1 MNFFS
6 CFIKAMTCQEVGLD
20 LYSVKNSLSSLTL
33 MQRLCSLYIFL
44 QKELQNA
51 NLFLCL
57 SFKEVVQN
65 SRLNGLS

>member
-1 MNFFS
+1 
-6 CFIKAMTCQEVGLD
+6 MTCQEVGLD
-20 LYSVKNSLSSLTL
+20 LYNVKNSLSSLTL

-57 SFKEVVQN
+57 SFKEAVQN

>member
-1 MNFFS
+1 
-6 CFIKAMTCQEVGLD
+6 MTCQEVGLD

-33 MQRLCSLYIFL
+33 MKRLCSLYIFL